1 MKNQIFSPVGILPP
15 FAGTIPEGA
24 TVVEL
29 LNSTDSTAFTEG
41 ETVQLV
47 PAGTDVTAL
56 VAGLDIGFV
65 DMTDPTAPGTGDTDH
80 NISFKCFGV
89 LLEDIADAARGLVC
103 VRADLVIADV
113 DGDTTV
119 IDTDDCL
126 YAGGA
131 ADINQLRNMEDLETH
146 EAVKI
151 IAMARNSTQIT
162 AVSKKCAVMFNG
174 IEGFG
179 SVVGI

>member
-113 DGDTTV
+113 
-119 IDTDDCL
+119 
-126 YAGGA
+126 GGA